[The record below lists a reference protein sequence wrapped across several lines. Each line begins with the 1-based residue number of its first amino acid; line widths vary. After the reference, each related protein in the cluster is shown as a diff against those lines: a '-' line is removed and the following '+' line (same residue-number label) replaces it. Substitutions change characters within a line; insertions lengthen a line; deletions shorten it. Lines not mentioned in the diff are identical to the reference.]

1 MRENSLYYCIGFGR
15 PADGR
20 AAFAD
25 FSGREDCYGAKSD
38 QWQRNEAH
46 PALFASVSSGR
57 LRAAGIPVSYQD
69 IYGSDPNEAAIAEL
83 AVAFTSGDEAVTACL
98 QRYGMDLCCAIVSL
112 VNLLDVRAVRLGGFP
127 YLLGEPFAELL
138 RSILAEKFHILT
150 STGALNLQLFD
161 CKYED
166 VRKAAVLQTL
176 EAIFSRH

>member
-1 MRENSLYYCIGFGR
+1 MTVQEGIDAGAVLPGGR
-15 PADGR
+15 SMPLEAGHISID
-20 AAFAD
+20 
-25 FSGREDCYGAKSD
+25 
-38 QWQRNEAH
+38 RNGPVCNCGNRGCLETFCSTT
-46 PALFASVSSGR
+46 ALFAR
-57 LRAAGIPVSYQD
+57 LRAAGIPVNYQD
-69 IYGSDPNEAAIAEL
+69 NYGSDPNEAAIAEL

-98 QRYGMDLCCAIVSL
+98 QSYGRDLCCAIVSL

-127 YLLGEPFAELL
+127 YLLGEQFAELL

-176 EAIFSRH
+176 EAIFSKH